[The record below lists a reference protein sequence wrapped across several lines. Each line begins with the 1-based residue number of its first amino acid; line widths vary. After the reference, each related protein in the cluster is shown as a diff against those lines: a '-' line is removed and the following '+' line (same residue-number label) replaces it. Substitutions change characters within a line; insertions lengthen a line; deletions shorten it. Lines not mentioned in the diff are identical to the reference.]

1 MTNQLKGTLL
11 VNKGAGLQTPGAG
24 SQLSPKIIFDN
35 DGSALL
41 LVPQRHIIEE
51 VSFVSPR
58 D

>member
-24 SQLSPKIIFDN
+24 SQLSPKIIFEN

-41 LVPQRHIIEE
+41 LVLQPHILKEDIFA
-51 VSFVSPR
+51 SLR
-58 D
+58 Y